1 MAPKKKMKLFDK
13 MTGTLNGV
21 QFVLHEHG
29 ILVVGTEVGKRVTKR
44 LKAGMDVNKSIEAAV
59 NIILSADVQTA
70 GGEPRGRTA
79 DVPAGG
85 EPRGRP
91 VAEGGGGEQGGRA
104 CTNDG
109 DDELDFLR
117 REVFAE
123 LGDIGVAAAAMARAA
138 SASSSVEAGEE
149 QHPRERERKA
159 VTRFDPV
166 IAERGGGGWSK
177 YELSRVGSRHHRV
190 REESFAEVLHDA
202 RQLRE
207 NMQKLSDLVSAP
219 DRSFNAVME
228 RVAAIV
234 CQLATAAVSANSASR
249 ADAVDDMS
257 STSHGNSATAA
268 TSTLTEF
275 AAKLTEG
282 QLRAVKVDSSERS
295 IEGNFWLCLVLG
307 SAQKATEEQTYATDL
322 FEVGWWIVQI
332 KWSWYLE

>member
-234 CQLATAAVSANSASR
+234 CVSSELAKESASCIIKL
-249 ADAVDDMS
+249 ASIAQPIS
-257 STSHGNSATAA
+257 LSFEASALMA
-268 TSTLTEF
+268 
-275 AAKLTEG
+275 
-282 QLRAVKVDSSERS
+282 
-295 IEGNFWLCLVLG
+295 
-307 SAQKATEEQTYATDL
+307 
-322 FEVGWWIVQI
+322 
-332 KWSWYLE
+332 